1 MGRVTESARIRTVR
15 VREGTLYAGR
25 KGDRV
30 AVEEPLDIRVNGQQ
44 LSLTMR
50 TPGQD
55 IELIHGFLH
64 AEGIIAHREDITE
77 ARYCD
82 GAVVDDGT
90 GFARNTYNV
99 MDFTTTAPQLLP
111 LVTKNFTTTSA
122 CGVCGSESIDAV
134 RQKGRYTLEQG
145 WSLDPRAILAA
156 ARALT
161 GQQAVFAR
169 TGGVHA
175 AALVDRTGNLLVVR
189 EDVGRHN
196 AVDKVIG
203 WALLEDRLPLADCFL
218 LVSSRASFEIA
229 QKAYMAGIPLLAC
242 VSAASSLA
250 VDTADEV
257 GMTLLGFTRAAEDGD
272 GRMNVYTHP
281 DRLDL
286 SGVEG

>member
-1 MGRVTESARIRTVR
+1 MGRVTDTTRIRTVR

-25 KGDRV
+25 KVDHV

-50 TPGQD
+50 TPGHD

-64 AEGIIAHREDITE
+64 GEAAIRDREDIVE

-82 GAVVDDGT
+82 GAVVDDGS

-99 MDFTTTAPQLLP
+99 MDFTTSRPQLLP

-134 RQKGRYTLEQG
+134 RQKSRYTLLRS
-145 WSLDPRAILAA
+145 WAIDPRAILSA
-156 ARALT
+156 ARELT
-161 GQQAVFAR
+161 DHQPVFAR

-175 AALVDRTGNLLVVR
+175 AALVDLEGNLLVVR

-203 WALLEDRLPLADCFL
+203 WALLEDRLPLRDCFL

-229 QKAYMAGIPLLAC
+229 QKAYMAGIPMLAC
-242 VSAASSLA
+242 VSAATSLA
-250 VDTADEV
+250 VETAEEF
-257 GMTLLGFTRAAEDGD
+257 GMTLVGFTRAAEDGD

-286 SGVEG
+286 SAVEG